1 MRKGDKLVFNNRE
14 EVIVKAS
21 NNRVTGDVITDKG
34 EYSTDF
40 IMRWLDFG
48 FVKLVKKGK

>member
-1 MRKGDKLVFNNRE
+1 MRKGDILVFKNRE
-14 EVIVKAS
+14 EVIVKTS

-40 IMRWLDFG
+40 IMRWIEFG
-48 FVKLVKKGK
+48 FVKLKKGK